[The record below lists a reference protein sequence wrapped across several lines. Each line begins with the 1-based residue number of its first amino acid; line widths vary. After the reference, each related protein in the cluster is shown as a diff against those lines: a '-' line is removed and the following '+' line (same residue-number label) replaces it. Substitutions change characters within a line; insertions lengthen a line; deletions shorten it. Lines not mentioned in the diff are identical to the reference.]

1 MQGLIGPIEWTG
13 AGCPVRQ
20 TAHGRDGV
28 RGAARLIFPIR
39 SRSNFRHLAAE
50 TPAAGNERC
59 RRCPRRPIERRGTGK
74 QVVLNRPFK
83 ADRPSGSKARQ
94 RLGRNR
100 RRQIRRVGG
109 ITLTEQAGGL
119 HHPLIERCREDVLSR
134 ESGANLV
141 HLSAVA
147 ACASIKP
154 FVHHFIEAL
163 GEDVVGSGTILTPVG
178 SARTDFSG
186 SARTDGD
193 RASGRPRPLTSI
205 EI

>member
-1 MQGLIGPIEWTG
+1 
-13 AGCPVRQ
+13 
-20 TAHGRDGV
+20 
-28 RGAARLIFPIR
+28 
-39 SRSNFRHLAAE
+39 
-50 TPAAGNERC
+50 
-59 RRCPRRPIERRGTGK
+59 
-74 QVVLNRPFK
+74 
-83 ADRPSGSKARQ
+83 
-94 RLGRNR
+94 
-100 RRQIRRVGG
+100 
-109 ITLTEQAGGL
+109 
-119 HHPLIERCREDVLSR
+119 LIERCREDVLSR

-186 SARTDGD
+186 SARTDDD